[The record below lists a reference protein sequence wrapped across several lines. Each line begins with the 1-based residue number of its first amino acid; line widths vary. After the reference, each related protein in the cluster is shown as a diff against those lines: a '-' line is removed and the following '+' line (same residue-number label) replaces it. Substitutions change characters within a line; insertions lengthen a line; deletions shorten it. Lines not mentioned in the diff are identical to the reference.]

1 MDLLVTLPCFN
12 EAETIDFVIKKIPQT
27 MENVDRVDV
36 LVVDDGSSDGSSKIA
51 TQAGAVVIFHHRNMG
66 VGAALQSAIGYAL
79 ENNYDL
85 LVNID
90 ADGQFDPLQI
100 PALIRPI
107 LHGEA
112 DFVAGSRFS
121 KDAPIPHMSAIKQW
135 GNRRMNTL
143 ISRLAC
149 QKFSDVSCGFRA
161 YSRYSLCRLN
171 LHNQFTYTQETFLNL
186 AFNNV
191 RIAEVPID
199 VTYFPNRKSRVVKS
213 IWQYAFRSLTILLR
227 TYRDYKPLRF
237 FWSIGTAIM
246 VPASVLLIFF
256 IGWRLYSGRFSPHIW
271 AGFMG
276 GSLFFFAS
284 SFFII
289 GLIADMSARL
299 RKNQED
305 ILFFLRSNSNPHSSL
320 LKQNKEN
327 LPPKT

>member
-1 MDLLVTLPCFN
+1 MNLLLTLPCLN
-12 EAETIDFVIKKIPQT
+12 EAETIGTVISKIPRSIDQI
-27 MENVDRVDV
+27 DRIDI
-36 LVVDDGSSDGSSKIA
+36 LVVDDGSNDNSKQIA
-51 TQAGAVVIFHHRNMG
+51 SECGAFVISHNRNLG
-66 VGAALQSAIGYAL
+66 VGAALQTAVNFAL
-79 ENNYDL
+79 EKKYDI
-85 LVNID
+85 LVNMD

-107 LHGEA
+107 LQGEA

-149 QKFSDVSCGFRA
+149 QNFSDVSCGFRA
-161 YSRYSLCRLN
+161 YSQYSLCRLN

-237 FWSIGTAIM
+237 FWSIGGAIM

-256 IGWRLYSGRFSPHIW
+256 IAWRLYSGRFSPHIW

-276 GSLFFFAS
+276 GSLFFFAC

-305 ILFFLRSNSNPHSSL
+305 ILFFLRSNSNPHSSFL
-320 LKQNKEN
+320 EPTKEN
-327 LPPKT
+327 LPTKT

>member
-1 MDLLVTLPCFN
+1 MNLLVTLPCFN
-12 EAETIDFVIKKIPQT
+12 EAKTIDFVIKKIPRS
-27 MENVDRVDV
+27 MEKIDQIDV
-36 LVVDDGSSDGSSKIA
+36 LVVDDGSTDDSSKIA
-51 TQAGAVVIFHHRNMG
+51 TKAGAVVIFHHRNMG
-66 VGAALQSAIGYAL
+66 VGAALQSAINYAL
-79 ENNYDL
+79 EKNYDL
-85 LVNID
+85 LVNMD
-90 ADGQFDPLQI
+90 ADGQFDPMQI
-100 PALIRPI
+100 ESLVRPI
-107 LHGEA
+107 LQGEA
-112 DFVAGSRFS
+112 DFVSGSRFS
-121 KDAPIPHMSAIKQW
+121 KNLTIPNMSPIKRW
-135 GNRRMNTL
+135 GNRRMNHL
-143 ISRLAC
+143 ISRLAQ

-161 YSRYSLCRLN
+161 YSRYSLCRLS
-171 LHNQFTYTQETFLNL
+171 LHNPFTYTQETFLNL

-246 VPASVLLIFF
+246 FPASLLLLFF
-256 IGWRLYSGRFSPHIW
+256 ISWRLYSGRFSPHIW

-284 SFFII
+284 SFYII

-305 ILFFLRSNSNPHSSL
+305 ILFFLRSNIKPQTSL
-320 LKQNKEN
+320 LQQNEEIHT
-327 LPPKT
+327 PKK